1 MQTISFQSVFVTDFF
16 NEFISPFL
24 QASQAANIYSFILLK
39 ELKAC
44 STVNNADLWPWDFL
58 HSCHFKTN

>member
-24 QASQAANIYSFILLK
+24 QASQAVNIYSFILLK

-44 STVNNADLWPWDFL
+44 STVNNADL
-58 HSCHFKTN
+58 